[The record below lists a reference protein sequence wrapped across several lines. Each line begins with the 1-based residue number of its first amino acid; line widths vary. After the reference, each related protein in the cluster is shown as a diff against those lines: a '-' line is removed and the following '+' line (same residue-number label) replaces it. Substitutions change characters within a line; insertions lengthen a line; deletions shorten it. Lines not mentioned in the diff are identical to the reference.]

1 MSSPPSSSRRLSLS
15 SVRFVAW
22 VLPFALVACSSAN
35 QSTANDGGKGTGDDG
50 TPDGSTLE
58 PDGAVI
64 GPDGAALGDGA
75 GPGDALCSVTSQGT
89 AGVVLSGTLLLGTG
103 PTVGELFI
111 GAAGT
116 IACAAASCAAT
127 AGYAAA
133 TQIACPNGVISP
145 SLVNTHDHTEYAT
158 RGPETLPTTRYQHRN
173 DWRLGDDGAT
183 ALPKVSSTTDA
194 PTIAAQELRFVM
206 GGATSVIG
214 SGGVGGLM
222 RNLADYSNQAFL
234 EGLTGKVV
242 HFDTFPM
249 GDSSLKTLINSGC
262 AYPSITATG
271 TAFEDG
277 VYAPHIAE
285 GINLGAENEL
295 TCANQT
301 TNQLITA
308 NTSVIHGVGT
318 NANDVA
324 KIATAGAKLI
334 WAPRSNISL
343 YGDTAPVTE
352 YHTAGVTIALGTD
365 WLASG
370 SMNMLRELS
379 CADSMNQK
387 YFHQTFT
394 DQELWEMVTKNAGI
408 ASGFG
413 AQIGT
418 LDVGKVGDVAVF
430 DGTTNTS
437 YRAVIAAG
445 NEDVHLVLRG
455 GKVLY
460 GDANL
465 VSALSSTCTAL
476 TVCGIA
482 RSVCVDTPS
491 VTLAQI
497 QAIGT
502 SVYPIF
508 SCKGTTPTNEPSCV
522 PYRDTYPN
530 GTSAT
535 DGDGDGVPDSTDDCP
550 TIFNPPRPM
559 DNANDPDGGAPTAQ
573 ADVDGDGVGDVCDA
587 KPLDNTAH

>member
-1 MSSPPSSSRRLSLS
+1 MSHSFGSLGS
-15 SVRFVAW
+15 LVALM
-22 VLPFALVACSSAN
+22 LPVAFVACSSSN
-35 QSTANDGGKGTGDDG
+35 PSGSGNGSDGGSGDD
-50 TPDGSTLE
+50 TLPDGGVVAA
-58 PDGAVI
+58 DGATPPT
-64 GPDGAALGDGA
+64 GDGAAPGDG
-75 GPGDALCSVTSQGT
+75 LCSVTSKGT
-89 AGVVLSGTLLLGTG
+89 SGLVLSGTLLLGAG

-116 IACAAASCAAT
+116 ITCAAASCSAT
-127 AGYAAA
+127 TGYAAA
-133 TQIACPNGVISP
+133 TKIACPNGVISP

-183 ALPKVSSTTDA
+183 ALPHVNSTTDA

-249 GDSSLKTLINSGC
+249 GDSSLKTLITSGC
-262 AYPSITATG
+262 AFPKITPTA

-285 GINLGAENEL
+285 GINLGAENEM
-295 TCANQT
+295 TCASQA
-301 TNQLITA
+301 TNQLLTA
-308 NTSVIHGVGT
+308 NTSIIHGVGT
-318 NANDVA
+318 NATDIG

-334 WAPRSNISL
+334 WAPRSNVSL

-352 YHTAGVTIALGTD
+352 YQAAGVTIALGTD

-370 SMNMLRELS
+370 SMNMLRELA

-387 YFHQTFT
+387 YFHAAFS
-394 DQELWEMVTKNAGI
+394 DQALWEMVTKNAGI

-418 LDVGKVGDVAVF
+418 LDVGKVADVAVF
-430 DGTTNTS
+430 DGTNNKS

-445 NEDVHLVLRG
+445 TEDVHLVLRG

-465 VSALSSTCTAL
+465 VSALSTTCTAL
-476 TVCGIA
+476 TVCGID

-502 SVYPIF
+502 SVYPLF
-508 SCKGTTPTNEPSCV
+508 FCKGTAPTSEPSCV
-522 PYRDTYPN
+522 PYRDTYPD

-535 DGDGDGVPDSTDDCP
+535 DGDGDGVPDATDDCP
-550 TIFNPPRPM
+550 TVFNPERPM
-559 DNANDPDGGAPTAQ
+559 DNSKQ
-573 ADVDGDGVGDVCDA
+573 SDVDGDGVGDACDA
-587 KPLDNTAH
+587 KPLDDTAH